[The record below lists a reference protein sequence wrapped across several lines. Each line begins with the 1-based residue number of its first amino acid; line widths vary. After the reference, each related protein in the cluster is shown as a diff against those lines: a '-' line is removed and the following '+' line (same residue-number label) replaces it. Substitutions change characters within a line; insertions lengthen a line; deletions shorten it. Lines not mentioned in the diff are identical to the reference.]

1 MKHIK
6 RKRTRYIGMEA
17 KVNHDKVL
25 RIYDQGNLLA
35 EFYDKEEGRRY
46 LRHLRHGQTNIV
58 TKPN

>member
-1 MKHIK
+1 
-6 RKRTRYIGMEA
+6 MEA
-17 KVNHDKVL
+17 KVNHDEIL

-46 LRHLRHGQTNIV
+46 LRHLRYGETNIV